1 MIEWGELFKFGVA
14 LLAIVEPFGAIP
26 LFIGAMGTM
35 SAPDRARGARIVAL
49 TVFLVLAGALFLG
62 ELLLAWFG
70 ISIAA
75 FMVGGGILLLLHAV
89 SMLQARTSGLRQT
102 PEETMEASERHAI
115 GVVPIGIPLLAGPGA
130 ISSVII
136 YAHQASGGGSGVPG
150 VLLLLIPITAVCA
163 VVWVTFRLAEPIAR
177 RIGHT
182 GLNILTRLMGL
193 LLAAMAVEIVAR
205 GLIRLFPG
213 LV

>member
-1 MIEWGELFKFGVA
+1 MIEWSELFKFGVA

-89 SMLQARTSGLRQT
+89 SMLQARTSSLRQT
-102 PEETMEASERHAI
+102 PEETMEAGERHAI

-136 YAHQASGGGSGVPG
+136 YAHQASGGVFG
-150 VLLLLIPITAVCA
+150 VLMLLIPITAVCA
-163 VVWVTFRLAEPIAR
+163 VVWVTFRLAQPIAT

-205 GLIRLFPG
+205 GLIRLFPA
-213 LV
+213 LA

>member
-1 MIEWGELFKFGVA
+1 MIEWSELFKFGVA

-89 SMLQARTSGLRQT
+89 SMLQARTSSLRQT
-102 PEETMEASERHAI
+102 PEETMEAGERHAI

-136 YAHQASGGGSGVPG
+136 YAHQASGGVFG
-150 VLLLLIPITAVCA
+150 VLMLLIPITAVCA
-163 VVWVTFRLAEPIAR
+163 VVWVTFRLAQPIAT

-205 GLIRLFPG
+205 GLIRLFPT
-213 LV
+213 LA

>member
-1 MIEWGELFKFGVA
+1 MIEWSELFKFGVA

-89 SMLQARTSGLRQT
+89 SMLQARTSSLRQT

-115 GVVPIGIPLLAGPGA
+115 A
-130 ISSVII
+130 
-136 YAHQASGGGSGVPG
+136 
-150 VLLLLIPITAVCA
+150 
-163 VVWVTFRLAEPIAR
+163 
-177 RIGHT
+177 
-182 GLNILTRLMGL
+182 
-193 LLAAMAVEIVAR
+193 
-205 GLIRLFPG
+205 
-213 LV
+213 

>member
-1 MIEWGELFKFGVA
+1 M
-14 LLAIVEPFGAIP
+14 
-26 LFIGAMGTM
+26 FIAHQPVYGLDG
-35 SAPDRARGARIVAL
+35 PWEEEQPCWRLARIVAL

-62 ELLLAWFG
+62 ELLLAWVG

-89 SMLQARTSGLRQT
+89 SMLQARTSSLRQT

-136 YAHQASGGGSGVPG
+136 YAHQASGGIFGFIM
-150 VLLLLIPITAVCA
+150 LLIPITAVCA
-163 VVWVTFRLAEPIAR
+163 VVWVTFLLAQPIAT

>member
-26 LFIGAMGTM
+26 LFIGAMGAM

-62 ELLLAWFG
+62 EVLLAWFG

-89 SMLQARTSGLRQT
+89 SMLQARTSSLRQT

-136 YAHQASGGGSGVPG
+136 YAHQASGGVFG
-150 VLLLLIPITAVCA
+150 VLMLLIPITAVCA

-205 GLIRLFPG
+205 GLIRLFPA
-213 LV
+213 LA